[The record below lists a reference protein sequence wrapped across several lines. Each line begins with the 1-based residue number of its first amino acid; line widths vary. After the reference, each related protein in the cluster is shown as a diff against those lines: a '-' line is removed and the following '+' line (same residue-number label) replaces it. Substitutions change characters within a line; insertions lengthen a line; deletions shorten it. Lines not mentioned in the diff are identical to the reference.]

1 MPLISGARLQT
12 LRGSRTGDEG
22 AKALAMALTPNREGL
37 LKGSLNTL
45 NLGNNGIGP
54 EGAKALAVALTPNAL
69 GVFNTSLNTLN
80 LFGNRIGREGAKAL
94 ADALTPNAEGV
105 FNTSLNTVN
114 LAGNTIGDEGATAL
128 AVALTPNEA
137 GVFNTSLNTLNLEH
151 NEIGEEGVKALA
163 VALTPNEERV
173 FNGSLNAL
181 NLRHNLIGDEG
192 AKALAVALTPNA
204 KGKFNGSLNTL
215 DLQENNIGTEG
226 AKALAIALTPNA
238 EGVFNTSLNMLD
250 LGANDIGPE
259 GAKAMAVAL
268 TPNEQ
273 RVFNGSLNTLNL
285 NGNNIG
291 PEGAEALAVALT
303 PNEEGVFNT
312 SVNTLD
318 LALNRIGAEGAKALA
333 VALTPNE
340 KGVFNTSLNTL
351 NLYNNDIG
359 TEGAKALAVAL
370 TPNAEGVFNTS
381 LNTLDLEGNQI
392 GPEGAKA
399 LAVAL
404 TPNAEGV
411 FNTSL
416 NTLNLGYNDI
426 GVEGAK
432 ALAVAL
438 TPNVEGVFNTSL
450 NTLDMEYNY
459 MGDEGKAAIC
469 PGVHEHNTH
478 QATWT
483 ARRNKMR
490 QCIRQTHAQ
499 ARRGSK
505 LSPDLY
511 EAVMTGDWKLARIL
525 KNEKD
530 PEMLKKFVDVVVKEM
545 GMEALRQVCAGDL
558 NWKRLLESIL
568 PPPPGK
574 VNQHL
579 REGAYHLIASPIVR
593 CSGKMTVGRRTFPHR
608 FGQLLAD
615 DRDYCQAVSN
625 LLCAVL
631 SGTTPSIRA
640 REVIMVILLTS
651 SQLRGVLRDGKAIS
665 QFMDI
670 LVHSENVDMQI
681 RQVYML
687 DGSDAQMCW
696 TRRRSSYRTTTWSVF
711 KTSSRGAWWQG
722 ELSSEALRSF
732 VTLRIDMHIFSVTLQ
747 SMEERFTDK
756 VQGCEWT
763 IGNLEMTIDKLERQA
778 DPSAVVELVKE
789 QIQGNWGT
797 RLLHK
802 LYFYFM
808 YRILFLVD
816 LGTDALVAAS
826 MWQAGGQQQ
835 SVWFWITVTFM
846 ALPYAILAASVTI
859 YWKSFWHLAN
869 PVTWDLKLE
878 EMRIE
883 YKAPF
888 YEVLAFHLRYF
899 LQNLLDWL
907 FKTWHNSSLEV
918 FEALFYD
925 HLLHPDGTL
934 QGPFWASYEQLKKV
948 VEGFLESLPQA
959 IVQIDADGMWFP
971 LRGLAPSMVMRELE
985 FNTLQDH
992 SEFYVKPKGD
1002 VKRDA

>member
-12 LRGSRTGDEG
+12 LALRGSRIGDEG

-45 NLGNNGIGP
+45 NLENNGIGP

-69 GVFNTSLNTLN
+69 GVFNT
-80 LFGNRIGREGAKAL
+80 IG
-94 ADALTPNAEGV
+94 
-105 FNTSLNTVN
+105 S
-114 LAGNTIGDEGATAL
+114 
-128 AVALTPNEA
+128 
-137 GVFNTSLNTLNLEH
+137 
-151 NEIGEEGVKALA
+151 
-163 VALTPNEERV
+163 
-173 FNGSLNAL
+173 
-181 NLRHNLIGDEG
+181 
-192 AKALAVALTPNA
+192 
-204 KGKFNGSLNTL
+204 
-215 DLQENNIGTEG
+215 
-226 AKALAIALTPNA
+226 
-238 EGVFNTSLNMLD
+238 
-250 LGANDIGPE
+250 
-259 GAKAMAVAL
+259 
-268 TPNEQ
+268 
-273 RVFNGSLNTLNL
+273 
-285 NGNNIG
+285 
-291 PEGAEALAVALT
+291 
-303 PNEEGVFNT
+303 
-312 SVNTLD
+312 
-318 LALNRIGAEGAKALA
+318 
-333 VALTPNE
+333 
-340 KGVFNTSLNTL
+340 
-351 NLYNNDIG
+351 
-359 TEGAKALAVAL
+359 
-370 TPNAEGVFNTS
+370 
-381 LNTLDLEGNQI
+381 
-392 GPEGAKA
+392 EGAKA

-416 NTLNLGYNDI
+416 NTLNL
-426 GVEGAK
+426 
-432 ALAVAL
+432 
-438 TPNVEGVFNTSL
+438 
-450 NTLDMEYNY
+450 EYNY
-459 MGDEGKAAIC
+459 MGDEGKAAVQKAIRKH
-469 PGVHEHNTH
+469 PNA
-478 QATWT
+478 ATFSSVVT
-483 ARRNKMR
+483 AAHSRRMR

-511 EAVMTGDWKLARIL
+511 EAVMTGDWKLARFL
-525 KNEKD
+525 KNEK
-530 PEMLKKFVDVVVKEM
+530 
-545 GMEALRQVCAGDL
+545 VCAGDL
-558 NWKRLLESIL
+558 NWKRLRESIL

-608 FGQLLAD
+608 FSQLLAD
-615 DRDYCQAVSN
+615 DRDYCQAVEN

-722 ELSSEALRSF
+722 EPSSEALRSF

-747 SMEERFTDK
+747 SLEERFTDK
-756 VQGCEWT
+756 VQDCEWT

-778 DPSAVVELVKE
+778 DPSAVVELKKE

-808 YRILFLVD
+808 HRILFLVD

-859 YWKSFWHLAN
+859 YWKSFWNLAN

-918 FEALFYD
+918 FEALF
-925 HLLHPDGTL
+925 L
-934 QGPFWASYEQLKKV
+934 
-948 VEGFLESLPQA
+948 
-959 IVQIDADGMWFP
+959 
-971 LRGLAPSMVMRELE
+971 
-985 FNTLQDH
+985 
-992 SEFYVKPKGD
+992 
-1002 VKRDA
+1002 